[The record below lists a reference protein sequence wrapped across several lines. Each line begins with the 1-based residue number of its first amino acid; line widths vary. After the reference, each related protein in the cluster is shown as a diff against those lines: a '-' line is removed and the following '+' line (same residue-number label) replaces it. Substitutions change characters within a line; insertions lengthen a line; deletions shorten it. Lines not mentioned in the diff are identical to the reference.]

1 MKITFST
8 IKSGEIFCDDF
19 LCLTDLNG
27 TIELNICKQQAE
39 LLLYMHLM
47 EQENQ
52 VWLVCLIQK

>member
-27 TIELNICKQQAE
+27 TIEFKHNANSRRNCCCICT
-39 LLLYMHLM
+39 
-47 EQENQ
+47 
-52 VWLVCLIQK
+52 

>member
-27 TIELNICKQQAE
+27 GDKDISKNDRA
-39 LLLYMHLM
+39 
-47 EQENQ
+47 
-52 VWLVCLIQK
+52 